1 MVNMGVCKVNRLQ
14 CKHIPDVPILQ
25 FLSRQTRWSTHG
37 NGYSMPTVQD
47 AMPEWTPRKLQIA
60 KMVMLKRR
68 GLVDGCGC
76 GCRGDWR
83 ITDKGIGYLNEVKA
97 LLLTAFRNII
107 ADTM

>member
-1 MVNMGVCKVNRLQ
+1 MNRLQ

-25 FLSRQTRWSTHG
+25 FLAKQTRWSKHG

-47 AMPEWTPRKLQIA
+47 AMPEWACVRLQVA

-83 ITDKGIGYLNEVKA
+83 ITNKGIEYLNKVKA
-97 LLLTAFRNII
+97 G
-107 ADTM
+107 TMENGNVAE